1 MKWGEPYSCPKAA
14 LAPFP
19 GCHAGVGPGRN
30 PDSSS
35 SSESLGQG
43 DRDSNSVA
51 GIWGNNTSKDRATE
65 RGSGEGERA
74 RDWLWRS
81 AGGPLECGSGEIYWA
96 GEEPLGVVSQ
106 TIPGTQTRLPTSWSG
121 VSSS

>member
-1 MKWGEPYSCPKAA
+1 MKWCEPYSCPKAA

-81 AGGPLECGSGEIYWA
+81 AGDPLSVGRVKSIG
-96 GEEPLGVVSQ
+96 LGKNH
-106 TIPGTQTRLPTSWSG
+106 WEW
-121 VSSS
+121 